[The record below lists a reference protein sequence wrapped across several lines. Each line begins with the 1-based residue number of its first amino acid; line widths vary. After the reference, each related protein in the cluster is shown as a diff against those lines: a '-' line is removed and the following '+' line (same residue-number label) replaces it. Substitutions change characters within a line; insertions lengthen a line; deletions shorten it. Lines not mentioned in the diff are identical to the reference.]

1 MTHRYRLPPISRH
14 LRCGVLALM
23 PVLNAALISSP
34 LLHVTAL
41 SLAASTAAHADS
53 FDDPNALPTLGQPAD
68 LIADGPTE
76 QRLGQAWLRQLRG
89 SAALWPDPLV
99 RDYIE
104 GLLYKL
110 SMHTSL
116 QQPNFSSVVID
127 DTQINAFAVPGG
139 VIGVNTGLILSSD
152 SEDELA
158 SVLSH
163 ELGHLSQRHFAR
175 SQEANQY
182 NQWLA
187 LAGLLASI
195 AGAAAGAGGD
205 LGVAVGASAQAIAVQ
220 NQLRYSRAY
229 EQEADRLGLQT
240 LIDAGYDP
248 RAMPAFFLKLDR
260 NTRRLGYLP
269 EFLLTHP
276 LSSTRLSD
284 LARRV
289 ADSPRTALT
298 NHPEFQF
305 IQVRLQVA
313 YSKQLDELI
322 TAFRNSLDSNSNTD
336 ASRLGLSL
344 ALLRKADIIGARDAL
359 APLLKSDPNRLDFR
373 ISDIDLDLAT
383 RNYASAYEKAR
394 DSLALFPN
402 QPSLLQRLT
411 KAALPLGKADAIRAD
426 LDRAVL
432 SRPNDNGLWRLIAD
446 CSLKQQD
453 GLGVFRSRAEYLF
466 LEGRQL
472 AAEDQLNNA
481 LRLAGE
487 NYSLSTQLQRRL
499 VVMRKLNQEFR

>member
-1 MTHRYRLPPISRH
+1 
-14 LRCGVLALM
+14 M
-23 PVLNAALISSP
+23 PLLNAPLLSSP
-34 LLHVTAL
+34 LFNTAVL
-41 SLAASTAAHADS
+41 SMVASTTAYADS
-53 FDDPNALPTLGQPAD
+53 TDDPNALPTLGQPAD
-68 LIADGPTE
+68 LISDGPTE
-76 QRLGQAWLRQLRG
+76 VRLGQAWLRQLRG
-89 SAALWPDPLV
+89 SASLWPDPLV

-110 SMHTSL
+110 SLHTSL
-116 QQPNFSSVVID
+116 VQPNFSSVVVD
-127 DTQINAFAVPGG
+127 DTQVNAFAVPGG
-139 VIGVNTGLILSSD
+139 VVGINTGLILTSD

-158 SVLSH
+158 GVLAH

-195 AGAAAGAGGD
+195 AGVVAGGAGAGD

-220 NQLRYSRAY
+220 NQLRYSRDY

-240 LIDAGYDP
+240 LTEAGYDP
-248 RAMPAFFLKLDR
+248 RAMPEFFLKLDR
-260 NTRRLGYLP
+260 STRRLGYLP

-276 LSSTRLSD
+276 LSTTRLSD

-298 NHPEFQF
+298 SHPEFQF

-313 YSKQLDELI
+313 YSQQLDELI
-322 TAFRNSLDSNSNTD
+322 AAFRNSLDSESNTD

-344 ALLRKADIIGARDAL
+344 ALLRKSDMVGARDAL
-359 APLLKSDPNRLDFR
+359 APLLKSEPNRLDFR

-383 RNYASAYEKAR
+383 RNYASAYDKAR
-394 DSLALFPN
+394 RSLALFPN

-411 KAALPLGKADAIRAD
+411 QAALPLGKADSIRAD

-432 SRPNDNGLWRLIAD
+432 TRPNDNGLWRLIAD
-446 CSLKQQD
+446 CALKQQD
-453 GLGVFRSRAEYLF
+453 GLGVFRARAEYMF
-466 LEGRQL
+466 LEGRQK
-472 AAEDQLNNA
+472 AAEEQLSNA
-481 LRLAGE
+481 LRLAGD

-499 VVMRKLNQEFR
+499 VVMRQLNAEFR

>member
-1 MTHRYRLPPISRH
+1 MIDRLPAVSHP
-14 LRCGVLALM
+14 LRSGLFALM
-23 PVLNAALISSP
+23 AWLTP
-34 LLHVTAL
+34 LTAL
-41 SLAASTAAHADS
+41 AIDT
-53 FDDPNALPTLGQPAD
+53 DDPNALPTLGQPAD

-89 SAALWPDPLV
+89 NAPLWPDPIV

-104 GLLYKL
+104 ALLYKL
-110 SMHTSL
+110 SLHTTL
-116 QQPNFSSVVID
+116 IRPDFSVVVVD
-127 DTQINAFAVPGG
+127 DTQVNAFAVPGG
-139 VIGVNTGLILSSD
+139 VVGVNTGLILTSD

-158 SVLSH
+158 GVLAH

-220 NQLRYSRAY
+220 NQLRYSRTY

-240 LIDAGYDP
+240 LTAAGYDP

-260 NTRRLGYLP
+260 RTRRLGYLP

-289 ADSPRTALT
+289 AESPRTALT
-298 NHPEFQF
+298 THPEFQF

-313 YSKQLDELI
+313 NSTQLDELI
-322 TAFRNSLDSNSNTD
+322 SAFRNGLDSNSNTE

-344 ALLRKADIIGARDAL
+344 ALLRKADVVGAREAL
-359 APLLKSDPNRLDFR
+359 APLLRADPNRLDFR
-373 ISDIDLDLAT
+373 ISDIDIDLAS
-383 RNYASAYEKAR
+383 RNYASAYTKAR
-394 DSLALFPN
+394 DTLALFPN
-402 QPSLLQRLT
+402 QHSVLQRLT
-411 KAALPLGKADAIRAD
+411 KAALPLGRADSIRQD
-426 LDRAVL
+426 LDRAVRD
-432 SRPNDNGLWRLIAD
+432 RPNDNRLWRLVAD
-446 CSLKQQD
+446 CALKQQD
-453 GLGVFRSRAEYLF
+453 AMGVFRARAEYLF
-466 LEGRQL
+466 LEGRQKS
-472 AAEDQLNNA
+472 AESQLENA

-487 NYSLSTQLQRRL
+487 NYSLSTQIKRRMS
-499 VVMRKLNQEFR
+499 VMRLLDQEFR

>member
-1 MTHRYRLPPISRH
+1 MPSCYRLQSFSRH

-23 PVLNAALISSP
+23 PLV
-34 LLHVTAL
+34 
-41 SLAASTAAHADS
+41 SLGTFTSNAAHAGM

-89 SAALWPDPLV
+89 SAPLWPDPLV

-104 GLLYKL
+104 SLLYKL
-110 SMHTSL
+110 SLHTSL
-116 QQPNFSSVVID
+116 QQPDFSVVVVD
-127 DTQINAFAVPGG
+127 DTQVNAFAVPGG
-139 VIGVNTGLILSSD
+139 VVGVNTGLILSSD

-187 LAGLLASI
+187 LAGLLATI

-205 LGVAVGASAQAIAVQ
+205 LGVAMGASAQALAVQ

-240 LIDAGYDP
+240 LTEAGYDP
-248 RAMPAFFLKLDR
+248 HAMPAFFLKLDR
-260 NTRRLGYLP
+260 DTRRLGYMP

-276 LSSTRLSD
+276 LSTTRLSD

-289 ADSPRTALT
+289 ADTPRVPLA
-298 NHPEFQF
+298 NHPEFRFVQM
-305 IQVRLQVA
+305 RLQVA
-313 YSKQLDELI
+313 YSTQLDDLI
-322 TAFRNSLDSNSNTD
+322 SALSNSLNGSSNSE
-336 ASRLGLSL
+336 ASRFGLSL
-344 ALLRKADIIGARDAL
+344 AQFRKGDVDAARDTL

-373 ISDIDLDLAT
+373 ISDIDLDLAA

-394 DSLALFPN
+394 RSLGLFPN
-402 QPSLLQRLT
+402 QPSLLLRLT
-411 KAALPLGKADAIRAD
+411 QAALPLGKADSIRAD
-426 LDRAVL
+426 LDRAVAI
-432 SRPNDNGLWRLIAD
+432 RPNDNGLWRLIAD
-446 CSLKQQD
+446 CALKQQD
-453 GLGVFRSRAEYLF
+453 TLGVFRARAEYLF
-466 LEGRQL
+466 LEGRL
-472 AAEDQLNNA
+472 KAAEDQLGNA
-481 LRLAGE
+481 LRVAGE
-487 NYSLSTQLQRRL
+487 NYSLSAQIQRRL
-499 VVMRKLNQEFR
+499 AVMRKLDQEFR

>member
-1 MTHRYRLPPISRH
+1 MIHRLLSRP
-14 LRCGVLALM
+14 LRTGILALM
-23 PVLNAALISSP
+23 SCVMTSP
-34 LLHVTAL
+34 SLLSLTAL
-41 SLAASTAAHADS
+41 SIATSRVAYSDS
-53 FDDPNALPTLGQPAD
+53 FDDKNALPSLGQPAD

-89 SAALWPDPLV
+89 SAPLWSDPLV
-99 RDYIE
+99 RDYVE
-104 GLLYKL
+104 SLLYKL
-110 SMHTSL
+110 SLHTTL
-116 QQPNFSSVVID
+116 QQPNFSVVVVD
-127 DTQINAFAVPGG
+127 DTQVNAFAVPGG
-139 VIGVNTGLILSSD
+139 IVGVNTGLILSSD

-158 SVLSH
+158 GVLSH

-187 LAGLLASI
+187 LAGLLATI

-240 LIDAGYDP
+240 LTEAGYDP

-260 NTRRLGYLP
+260 STRRLGYLP

-276 LSSTRLSD
+276 LSTSRLSD

-289 ADSPRTALT
+289 ADSPRKALV

-313 YSKQLDELI
+313 YSKQLDDLI
-322 TAFRNSLDSNSNTD
+322 AAFRNSLDAQSNTE

-344 ALLRKADIIGARDAL
+344 ALLRKADITGARAAL
-359 APLLKSDPNRLDFR
+359 APLLASDPDRLDFR

-383 RNYASAYEKAR
+383 RNYANAYAKAR
-394 DSLALFPN
+394 RSLSLFPH
-402 QPSLLQRLT
+402 QPSVLQRLSQ
-411 KAALPLGKADAIRAD
+411 AALPLGKADELRVD
-426 LDRAVL
+426 LERAVL
-432 SRPNDNGLWRLIAD
+432 TRPNDNNLWRMLAD
-446 CSLKQQD
+446 CALKQQD
-453 GLGVFRSRAEYLF
+453 ALGVFRARAEYLF
-466 LEGRQL
+466 LEGRQQ
-472 AAEDQLNNA
+472 AAEDQLSNA
-481 LRLAGE
+481 LRLAGD

-499 VVMRKLNQEFR
+499 VVMRQLNQEFR